1 MGGGPGLPSL
11 RGTPYPRRLRSGKLV
26 PSCHLLPALPGWG
39 GVCEGRTLCPRA
51 LRAAVPGAEMG
62 VVRGKG
68 APWGGE
74 RGMARGGRVVA
85 DGSCGVAF
93 SSAHLPSS
101 PFASTSLHLAHHHPP
116 LSHSPSFL
124 ISLKLP
130 GRQAEGR
137 ERGRG
142 DFPGWGRRQCGPLAP
157 VPGARQGLRWACPRS
172 ATRHLDGPEA
182 LPLSASSSPNFR
194 APRAPQVSTSLCPS
208 YPASQVPLLGPRA
221 VLPSPRLLFA
231 GRAPDPVS

>member
-1 MGGGPGLPSL
+1 MVRGEWRGACGG
-11 RGTPYPRRLRSGKLV
+11 RRLV
-26 PSCHLLPALPGWG
+26 WG
-39 GVCEGRTLCPRA
+39 GVLLSPSSLLP
-51 LRAAVPGAEMG
+51 LRL
-62 VVRGKG
+62 
-68 APWGGE
+68 
-74 RGMARGGRVVA
+74 
-85 DGSCGVAF
+85 
-93 SSAHLPSS
+93 HLPPSC
-101 PFASTSLHLAHHHPP
+101 
-116 LSHSPSFL
+116 SPSPSPLPF
-124 ISLKLP
+124 SLFPHLP
-130 GRQAEGR
+130 QTPREASGRSRARQRRLPWLGAQAV
-137 ERGRG
+137 
-142 DFPGWGRRQCGPLAP
+142 GPLAP